1 MLGKEFESIKFN
13 RHENFYRT
21 DFRVDPK
28 YIEGAFV
35 AGPSKPHR
43 KAVRIKKQEKDVV
56 EFAAEEKVE
65 SDGKLDKH
73 HRTKKAPYGSIYHL
87 RPVTPGPGY
96 YKTPRGT
103 PREATVLF
111 TGSAREPR
119 SIIDGIGPGAYDP
132 PKFSETKQ
140 GRWSARTNTGRPDC
154 ENGFLPV
161 HCASLTSSRIA
172 IASQISLPVTVGS
185 VLDGRHDKSD
195 FEEGAQGKSWGFE
208 HDAPHHLLD
217 FLVKK
222 DLGPVNRGQG
232 TVFISKRGAQQIIKE
247 TLRDQRTTKA
257 LDKRAHNKP
266 SGFTFSRSDR
276 M

>member
-1 MLGKEFESIKFN
+1 MVGKDFESIKFH

-35 AGPSKPHR
+35 AGQAKPHR
-43 KAVRIKKQEKDVV
+43 KAVRIKKQEKVLV
-56 EFAAEEKVE
+56 EIEGEETPE
-65 SDGKLDKH
+65 ADGKLDKH

-96 YKTPRGT
+96 YKTPRNE
-103 PREATVLF
+103 PKEAAVLF
-111 TGSAREPR
+111 TGSARGPR
-119 SIIDGIGPGAYDP
+119 TIIDGIGPGAYDA
-132 PKFSETKQ
+132 PKPSEIKQ
-140 GRWSARTNTGRPDC
+140 GKWSARTNTGRPDC
-154 ENGFLPV
+154 ENGYLPV
-161 HCASLTSSRIA
+161 HCATQGSLRIA
-172 IASQISLPVTVGS
+172 IASQKSLPAPLGS
-185 VLDGRHDKSD
+185 ILDGRRDKSD
-195 FEEGAQGKSWGFE
+195 FEEGAQGKIRGFE
-208 HDAPHHLLD
+208 HDAPHQIMD

-222 DLGPVNRGQG
+222 DLGPTKSTQG

-247 TLRDQRTTKA
+247 TLRDQRSTMA
-257 LDKRAHNKP
+257 SDKHVPKKP